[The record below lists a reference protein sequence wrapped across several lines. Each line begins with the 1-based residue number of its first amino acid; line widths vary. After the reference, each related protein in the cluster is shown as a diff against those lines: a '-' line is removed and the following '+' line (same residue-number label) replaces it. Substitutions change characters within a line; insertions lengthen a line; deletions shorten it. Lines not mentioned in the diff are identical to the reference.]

1 MWLIHV
7 ARDQRPIQYQD
18 THLVWADLIRA
29 DKERLTGTP
38 DLPKRMTVQRGKGTG
53 LEQQVQINN

>member
-1 MWLIHV
+1 MWVIHV

-18 THLVWADLIRA
+18 THLVWVDLIRA

-38 DLPKRMTVQRGKGTG
+38 DLPKRMTV
-53 LEQQVQINN
+53 

>member
-38 DLPKRMTVQRGKGTG
+38 DLPKRMTVQRGKDTG
-53 LEQQVQINN
+53 LEQQVRTDN

>member
-18 THLVWADLIRA
+18 THLAWVDLVQA

-38 DLPKRMTVQRGKGTG
+38 DLPRRMTV
-53 LEQQVQINN
+53 